1 MPKCKKGKAKCIR
14 AKFSTLNHATT
25 YLEPV
30 LYFINKIIKEMEIA
44 KMIKDKLMRPSWKS
58 FMLVKNEDKVIM
70 IMAKIL
76 RAVGFIFL
84 FVSLGIS
91 ISLLG

>member
-1 MPKCKKGKAKCIR
+1 
-14 AKFSTLNHATT
+14 
-25 YLEPV
+25 
-30 LYFINKIIKEMEIA
+30 MEIA